1 MRPVSIVV
9 LAKYKEILEP
19 FLLSMQKFII
29 PEFTSENTIVFV
41 LDGNEIDPS
50 ICAGPFSHVIK
61 GPEQFSM
68 AGNGNLG
75 LKAVPSNHD
84 ILYCGD
90 DIRFLEP
97 KSIERLQEI
106 AYSDEKI
113 GIVSPR
119 IIGRGSP
126 SLLNPQGEINEVR
139 PLEMWFPC
147 VYIKRQLIDNI
158 GYLDEDF
165 SNFGSDDLDFCV
177 RTKMAGYKLVST
189 NKVTVKHES
198 SPEGGPTTFCKNIGV
213 DSYRNQEHE
222 SYRKLEKKWGV
233 SDIAFAKF
241 MTTGDVKFLN
251 PVKKDGLPRTIDISN
266 MDSPP
271 TKEEVEEFLKSRYIH
286 LATPCYGGMMTVN
299 YTNSLLSLVNICN
312 QMNIKM
318 DVSFMYNES
327 LITRARN
334 EMVSDARMKRNF
346 TDFLFID
353 ADINYDARDII
364 SLLLYDKDVIGAPC
378 VRKNLRLDRIVQAA
392 QKNGRSYSQDELEI
406 LTGEYVVNWPEG
418 GMPATIK
425 LDRLIEVQDVG
436 TGIMKIKKETFDK
449 VEKFFPD
456 RWFMPLKKNKI
467 ESVSPQFMF
476 FQSELDMESAEHN
489 PGGIPNY
496 IPEDYSFCHLVRKAG
511 MKIWLA
517 PWMKTG
523 HAGTH
528 VFRGDLPAICA
539 AGGSLR

>member
-1 MRPVSIVV
+1 MNTTIVV
-9 LAKYKEILEP
+9 LAKYWSIFQGFYKSIEKFCPDFDKVLILDTKNDFP
-19 FLLSMQKFII
+19 
-29 PEFTSENTIVFV
+29 SEYQLGDKWKILPGCT
-41 LDGNEIDPS
+41 
-50 ICAGPFSHVIK
+50 PFSM
-61 GPEQFSM
+61 G
-68 AGNGNLG
+68 GNGNLG
-75 LKAVPSNHD
+75 LKAVPATHD

-97 KSIERLQEI
+97 KTIERLQEL
-106 AYSDEKI
+106 AYKDEKV
-113 GIVSPR
+113 GILSPR

-126 SLLNPQGEINEVR
+126 TLLNPQSELNEVR

-147 VYIKRQLIDNI
+147 VYIKREVFDKI

-165 SNFGSDDLDFCV
+165 SDFGSDDLDFCV
-177 RTKMAGYKLVST
+177 RARMAGYKLACT
-189 NKVTVKHES
+189 NKVTVKHEAS
-198 SPEGGPTTFCKNIGV
+198 SEGGPTTFCKNIGV
-213 DSYRNQEHE
+213 TSYRSQERE
-222 SYRKLEKKWGV
+222 SYRKLEKKWAV
-233 SDIAFAKF
+233 SESAFARF
-241 MTTGDVKFLN
+241 MMSGDIRFLQ
-251 PVKKDGLPRTIDISN
+251 PTKLEKTIDISS
-266 MDSPP
+266 MDHPP
-271 TKEEVEEFLKSRYIH
+271 SKEEVETFLKSRYIH

-299 YTNSLLSLVNICN
+299 YTNSLLSLINICH

-334 EMVSDARMKRNF
+334 EMVSDARGKGNF
-346 TDFLFID
+346 TDFFFID

-378 VRKNLRLDRIVQAA
+378 VRKNLRLDRIVTAA
-392 QKNGRSYSQDELEI
+392 QKNGRSFTQEELEI

-418 GMPATIK
+418 GMPPTIK
-425 LDRLIEVQDVG
+425 LDRLIEVRDVG
-436 TGIMKIKKETFDK
+436 TGIMKIKRETFDK

-456 RWFMPLKKNKI
+456 RWFMPLRKNKADNI
-467 ESVSPQFMF
+467 TPQFMF

-496 IPEDYSFCHLVRKAG
+496 VPEDFSFCHLVKKAG
-511 MKIWLA
+511 MSIWLA

-523 HAGTH
+523 HCGAH
-528 VFRGDLPAICA
+528 VFRGDLPAVCA